1 MDRELLAEF
10 VQRLDRR
17 VKFAMTITDRQ
28 LFLDF
33 DGDSV
38 SGAVERLTLG

>member
-1 MDRELLAEF
+1 
-10 VQRLDRR
+10 
-17 VKFAMTITDRQ
+17 MTVTDRQ

-38 SGAVERLTLG
+38 SGSVERLTLA

>member
-17 VKFAMTITDRQ
+17 VKFCADDRHRQ
-28 LFLDF
+28 PISTLTVT
-33 DGDSV
+33 V
-38 SGAVERLTLG
+38 SAVPCNG